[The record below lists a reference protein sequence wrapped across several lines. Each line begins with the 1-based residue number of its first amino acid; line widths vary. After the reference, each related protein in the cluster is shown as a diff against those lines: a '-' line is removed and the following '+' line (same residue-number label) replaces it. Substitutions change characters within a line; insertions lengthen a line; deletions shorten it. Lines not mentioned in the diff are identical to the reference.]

1 MEDALQ
7 GIELLM
13 SIKKISLGIDGV
25 VDWGVAQNDL
35 TPSQGFLLVYIWNY
49 HQQGTFV
56 TDIHREL
63 GVSKATVSGLIKKLR
78 QKGYL
83 SVEEVPDDDR
93 HKKIVI
99 TKKLQT
105 EAGYLTEQM
114 SYINRRI
121 YRDMGPEDMEVLLKL
136 LCQVLKNLKRY
147 HQNHRIE
154 EEPDHDYDSE
164 TNQAI

>member
-1 MEDALQ
+1 MEDELQ
-7 GIELLM
+7 GVELLM

-25 VDWGVAQNDL
+25 VDWCVAQNDL

-93 HKKIVI
+93 QKKIVI

-105 EAGYLTEQM
+105 EAGCLTEQM
-114 SYINRRI
+114 RHINRRI
-121 YRDMGPEDMEVLLKL
+121 YRDIGSEEMEVLLKL
-136 LCQVLKNLKRY
+136 LCQVLKNLKSC
-147 HQNHRIE
+147 HHNHRIKE
-154 EEPDHDYDSE
+154 DADYDYDSE
-164 TNQAI
+164 TNQTI